1 VERQRQNRFARRVR
15 LASWGFVLSLL
26 AMVGVGLFCFVVTAI
41 SVIAVTVGIPMTFL
55 GVRWLRGFTDWH
67 RVWVAEHLGISIAR
81 PYRPAPDGG
90 WFVRLRS
97 VVTDPATW
105 RDLFWLLVNG
115 TAGVTVA
122 LMPITFLLSTVWY
135 AAVWPVLVG
144 LLPGVFN
151 DSYGPFQFHW
161 GGGPIGIGLAIP
173 VGVLLGVASFL
184 LFWYTTPGLIA
195 AYGRLTNWQLAPQ
208 ERDRL
213 ANRISQ
219 LTESRA
225 ETVDTQAAELR
236 RIERDLHDG
245 AQARLVSLGMS
256 LGMAE
261 NVLASDPDAA
271 GELLAEA
278 REATSLALAELR
290 DLVRGIHPP
299 VLADRGL
306 DGAVRALALAS
317 ALRVDVSIDLPGRP
331 PAPVESAVYFAVAET
346 LTNAAKH
353 SGAVSAWVRVAYVDG
368 RLSVMVGDNGLGG
381 ASQPSGGGLHG
392 IERRLAAF
400 DGTMMITSP
409 IGGPTIV
416 TMELPCELSSVKI
429 SPSSGTA

>member
-1 VERQRQNRFARRVR
+1 MVGDRGGALVEHTPKGRVTLAR
-15 LASWGFVLSLL
+15 WGFVLSLL
-26 AMVGVGLFCFVVTAI
+26 AMVGVGLFCCVVTSI
-41 SVIAVTVGIPMTFL
+41 SVTVVSVGIPATFL
-55 GVRWLRGFTDWH
+55 FLPLSRRFADWH
-67 RVWVAEHLGISIAR
+67 RVWVAEYVGMPIAR
-81 PYRPAPDGG
+81 PYRPVPQGG

-97 VVTDPATW
+97 MVTDPATR
-105 RDLFWLLVNG
+105 RDLLWLLVNG
-115 TAGVTVA
+115 SAGTF
-122 LMPITFLLSTVWY
+122 LLLLPITFLLGTVWY
-135 AAVWPVLVG
+135 GVVMPVLVG
-144 LLPGVFN
+144 LLPGVFEQ
-151 DSYGPFQFHW
+151 DFGLFQMRTL
-161 GGGPIGIGLAIP
+161 GSAIP
-173 VGVLLGVASFL
+173 VGVIAGAASFL
-184 LFWYTTPGLIA
+184 LFWFTTRPVMRS
-195 AYGRLTNWQLAPQ
+195 YGKLARWLLAPA

-261 NVLASDPDAA
+261 NLLASNPDAA

-278 REATSLALAELR
+278 REATGLALAELR

-317 ALRVDVSIDLPGRP
+317 PLPVEVSVDLPGRP
-331 PAPVESAVYFAVAET
+331 PAPVESAMYFAVAET

-368 RLSVMVGDNGLGG
+368 RLAVMVGDDGRGG
-381 ASQPSGGGLHG
+381 ASQPSGGGLYG

-400 DGTMMITSP
+400 DGTMMVASP
-409 IGGPTIV
+409 VGGPTIV